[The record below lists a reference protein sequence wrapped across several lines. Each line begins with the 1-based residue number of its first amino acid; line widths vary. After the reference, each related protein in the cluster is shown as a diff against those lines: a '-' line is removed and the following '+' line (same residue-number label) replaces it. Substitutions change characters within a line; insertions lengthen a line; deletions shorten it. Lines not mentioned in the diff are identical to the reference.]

1 MSEAL
6 EVARR
11 ALAGESVWLVGG
23 AVRDRLLDRDTG
35 DVDLAVPGD
44 PRPFARR
51 LAKASRGTA
60 FELSGAFGAWR
71 VVGPQHAWH
80 VDLVTLRDD
89 DIQSDLAQRD
99 FTINAMAEPL
109 AGGELIDPHGGRED
123 LQRRL
128 VRMVSP
134 RALQDDP
141 LRSLR
146 AIRIAVELALDID
159 DATGAA
165 TSEYAPGIE
174 GVAAERVFA
183 ELKRVVSAD
192 AVRRGLTLMEVH
204 GLTRFV
210 LPELP
215 ALRGIEQS
223 HFHHLDVYDH
233 TLAVLDAVALLQRD
247 PVAAGLD
254 AEVAGWLR
262 EPLSDELNRG
272 QAMRWAAL

>member
-6 EVARR
+6 ELARR
-11 ALAGESVWLVGG
+11 VLAGEEVWLVGG
-23 AVRDRLLDRDTG
+23 AVRDQLLDRDT
-35 DVDLAVPGD
+35 DDIDLAVSGD
-44 PRPFARR
+44 PRPYARR
-51 LAKASRGTA
+51 IAKASRGTA

-71 VVGPQHAWH
+71 GVGPHHARD
-80 VDLVTLRDD
+80 VAVVTLRDD
-89 DIQSDLAQRD
+89 DITPDPGQRE
-99 FTINAMAEPL
+99 FTDKAMAEPL
-109 AGGELIDPHGGRED
+109 AGGELIDPHGGRAD
-123 LQRRL
+123 LDQRL

-134 RALQDDP
+134 RALQEDP

-146 AIRIAVELALDID
+146 AIRIAVELDLEID
-159 DATGAA
+159 EATGAA

-174 GVAAERVFA
+174 AVAAERVFG
-183 ELKRVVSAD
+183 EVKRVINAD
-192 AVRRGLTLMEVH
+192 AVRRGLELMEAH

-215 ALRGIEQS
+215 ALRGIDQS

-254 AEVAGWLR
+254 AEVATL
-262 EPLSDELNRG
+262 L
-272 QAMRWAAL
+272 A